1 DLNLNPQNF
10 IWFFSNRNSKEVQ
23 DIKDFLAVNNN
34 AIEAEE
40 FAIKAIES
48 KSSKYLN
55 ENFELTKNSPFNVDM
70 AQVLDSIDL
79 PANDPNKIANQKF
92 LCIYNKI
99 IKSPKFKSL
108 FTNVFGEHKAINA
121 KFVIANDFPTN
132 PVTNLQSNG
141 NCRLE
146 NYTLTSDGSIKAANV
161 LIKINQNKLTTG
173 NTREISSI
181 LMAKT
186 IIHES
191 IHAFL
196 SVKVKDCNIGITIDQ
211 LNNLE
216 FEELIKEYYDG
227 TCATGQEQHQFM
239 FDYLEPILSE
249 ILTDIRDDVIPAS
262 QIRRMDSET
271 LYVNGISTPFNWD
284 DFFFNLSLEGLHNT
298 EAFENEIK
306 SDIVK
311 NEKFEKYI
319 GIFAVRFSKNCNN

>member
-1 DLNLNPQNF
+1 
-10 IWFFSNRNSKEVQ
+10 EVQ

-108 FTNVFGEHKAINA
+108 FTNVFGEHKAINT

-146 NYTLTSDGSIKAANV
+146 NYTLTSDGS
-161 LIKINQNKLTTG
+161 
-173 NTREISSI
+173 
-181 LMAKT
+181 
-186 IIHES
+186 
-191 IHAFL
+191 
-196 SVKVKDCNIGITIDQ
+196 
-211 LNNLE
+211 
-216 FEELIKEYYDG
+216 
-227 TCATGQEQHQFM
+227 
-239 FDYLEPILSE
+239 
-249 ILTDIRDDVIPAS
+249 
-262 QIRRMDSET
+262 
-271 LYVNGISTPFNWD
+271 
-284 DFFFNLSLEGLHNT
+284 
-298 EAFENEIK
+298 
-306 SDIVK
+306 
-311 NEKFEKYI
+311 
-319 GIFAVRFSKNCNN
+319 